1 MINIKD
7 KELEKVNIPLN
18 SIYAP
23 VIPCVLDGNLSFLE
37 MLWKILYHIN
47 VIVDGVNANHGDIE
61 DLAQAINELDADKY
75 IGKGEDYSKNLNRSI
90 IEDKCRA
97 YILDKADEIGAELS
111 EVTVTAQWSSDG
123 YWYPHEAEIVSS
135 AADDQKSRLSDYIQT
150 QLGISISDQNWSDEA
165 NDR

>member
-1 MINIKD
+1 MP
-7 KELEKVNIPLN
+7 ELFGKWLHAVIYTGIVC
-18 SIYAP
+18 SIAMLLTP
-23 VIPCVLDGNLSFLE
+23 EGRVKKALAIICAVVMCAAVASPIAKLDFDAYSKA
-37 MLWKILYHIN
+37 MARY
-47 VIVDGVNANHGDIE
+47 
-61 DLAQAINELDADKY
+61 ELDAEKY

-135 AADDQKSRLSDYIQT
+135 AADDQKSRLSDYIKT

>member
-1 MINIKD
+1 MSDAIRGYLLSIVAVCLLTALARSLIPEGGVRRVASVVCALLLVLCALSPLLQLDIDAVAQSLARIQMENETLRTGVAVKNRELVSQIIKQ
-7 KELEKVNIPLN
+7 NT
-18 SIYAP
+18 
-23 VIPCVLDGNLSFLE
+23 
-37 MLWKILYHIN
+37 
-47 VIVDGVNANHGDIE
+47 
-61 DLAQAINELDADKY
+61 Q
-75 IGKGEDYSKNLNRSI
+75 
-90 IEDKCRA
+90 A